1 MEPLLGGLAFIGLFA
16 MWVVVPS
23 KLLKKRDETLATI

>member
-1 MEPLLGGLAFIGLFA
+1 MELLLGGLAFVGLFA

-23 KLLKKRDETLATI
+23 KLLKKRD